1 MFWHAVLLRWDGVDT
16 PLVMPAGE
24 SSGLFPLSHP
34 IPSESMA
41 LPLFLIG
48 SSWSTPLSPAL
59 IPAFTPTHSP
69 VLRAP
74 NHIRTPNWSQ
84 GSGPQTYEIGNVLVK
99 FLQRDKTNRIYIE
112 KETSYEKLSHMI
124 LET

>member
-1 MFWHAVLLRWDGVDT
+1 
-16 PLVMPAGE
+16 
-24 SSGLFPLSHP
+24 
-34 IPSESMA
+34 MA

-69 VLRAP
+69 VLPAP
-74 NHIRTPNWSQ
+74 NHIWTPNWSQ

-99 FLQRDKTNRIYIE
+99 LLQRDKTNRIYRE